1 MINGSRIV
9 LRDKTIDDAPNDYA
23 WESDP
28 ELARLDA
35 TLPITYSF
43 ARYRSNFSEEL
54 RNPYSASCRFAI
66 DTLDGRHIGNCAYY
80 NISERN
86 SETELGIMIGD
97 RDYWNKGY
105 GVDVLS
111 TLLTHIFETTRLK
124 RVYLKTL
131 ADNYRAQTC
140 FRKSGFKPYVRL
152 VRDGHDFLFMEIQRR
167 EWVRLDESRSA
178 VGDAK
183 GGPAEPDPME

>member
-1 MINGSRIV
+1 MVRTERHILIAGKNII
-9 LRDKTIDDAPNDYA
+9 LREKTIEDAKNDYT

-35 TLPITYSF
+35 TSPVSCSL
-43 ARYRSNFSEEL
+43 ARYCSDFAEEL

-66 DTLDGRHIGNCAYY
+66 DTLDGKHIGNCAYY

-86 SETELGIMIGD
+86 GETELGIMIGD
-97 RDYWNKGY
+97 REYWNKGY
-105 GVDVLS
+105 GVDVI
-111 TLLTHIFETTRLK
+111 TVLLDHIFNNTRLK

-140 FRKSGFKPYVRL
+140 FRKSGFRPYVRHM
-152 VRDGHDFLFMEIQRR
+152 RDGHDFLFMEIFRKDWMAAQKTPQ
-167 EWVRLDESRSA
+167 D
-178 VGDAK
+178 K
-183 GGPAEPDPME
+183 